1 MYCNKTNVFVYDL
14 LRLIKLKVMSKELKL
29 YELTKE
35 LVYQM
40 TEDTL
45 KMCKV
50 LTSKLRGHT

>member
-1 MYCNKTNVFVYDL
+1 
-14 LRLIKLKVMSKELKL
+14 MSKEL

-40 TEDTL
+40 TLETL
-45 KMCKV
+45 KICKV